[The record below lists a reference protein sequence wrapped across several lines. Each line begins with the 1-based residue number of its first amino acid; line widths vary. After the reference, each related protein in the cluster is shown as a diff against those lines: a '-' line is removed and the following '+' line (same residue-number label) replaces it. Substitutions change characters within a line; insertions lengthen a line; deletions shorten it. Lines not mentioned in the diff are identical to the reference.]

1 MKLIRTRN
9 LIKVLR
15 NREIRRDVGEPITD
29 SVYRNVESEI
39 KEIERK
45 IKNRTVFCFILVSL
59 LVLDLLVR

>member
-1 MKLIRTRN
+1 MKLIKTRN

-29 SVYRNVESEI
+29 SVYRDIGNEI

-45 IKNRTVFCFILVSL
+45 LKNRTVICFILVSL
-59 LVLDLLVR
+59 LVLDLILR